1 MNQIFN
7 GDDTILAQIFLNE
20 FVVSQRDAL
29 ASDLSVSALVY
40 ELTNALEVRFT
51 IGDPRLDDAKHLESG
66 LSKADKDAIVN
77 LEETKE
83 LENFARLGGDLVDT
97 VLPHEL
103 T

>member
-20 FVVSQRDAL
+20 FVVGQRDAL
-29 ASDLSVSALVY
+29 AGDLSVSALVY
-40 ELTNALEVRFT
+40 KLTNALEVRFT

-66 LSKADKDAIVN
+66 LSKADKDAVVN

-97 VLPHEL
+97 VF
-103 T
+103 TT